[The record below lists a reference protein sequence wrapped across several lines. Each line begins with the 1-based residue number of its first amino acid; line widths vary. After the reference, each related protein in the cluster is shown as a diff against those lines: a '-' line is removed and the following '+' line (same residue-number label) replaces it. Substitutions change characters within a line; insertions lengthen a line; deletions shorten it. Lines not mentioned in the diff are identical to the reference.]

1 MAAGSKALDLILQD
15 MHEFEEMQQK
25 LLQKQDLYASE
36 IWDMYCKLDQI
47 IDRLENHVK
56 RYPDQN
62 SHEREHV
69 IKILRDTH
77 WKIWQLYQECPNF
90 IVVTWNKL
98 WHSVW

>member
-1 MAAGSKALDLILQD
+1 MQDILQK

-36 IWDMYCKLDQI
+36 IWDMYVKLDQI
-47 IDRLENHVK
+47 INQLEQHSSDEAKNAL
-56 RYPDQN
+56 N
-62 SHEREHV
+62 
-69 IKILRDTH
+69 ILRETH

-90 IVVTWNKL
+90 VVVSWNKL